1 MQTSRPTSGSEGVSE
16 GPVLLMAAA
25 TWAAMWV
32 ATLGAWWLVGGC
44 SLIAL
49 AAGVH
54 FARRRAWLAASLALL
69 SLGCLVAGGARA
81 AALSLDPIRSLAVA
95 GATVEVTAEIR
106 DSSVRPAHGVM
117 PVEWRGTARL
127 VEVSHGGNR
136 WTTGTDVE
144 LVASGDLVVVWTKVP
159 VGARVRVFAKLAS
172 PNEGEPLVALA
183 RVRGAPTIDA
193 PPPPLIAGVEAV
205 RAGLRTASDE
215 LSADQRALVPAVV
228 VGDTDLLD
236 STLTQRFKTTSLQHI
251 TAVSGANLTL
261 LLVFVSFA
269 AVSLGVTG
277 WWLRGLLVVMVVV
290 FVALC
295 RAEPSVIRAAAMG
308 VVGLVALGWGRHGR
322 AGIRYLAV
330 AVIVLLGVDPWLS
343 QSLGFSLSVAASYG
357 LIRWSSSWA
366 ALLARWLPGALAE
379 GVAIPLAAQVATQ
392 PLLVMIS
399 GQVSLVGVVANAVA
413 APLVGPATVLGFAA
427 AGLSVVWL
435 PLARVFAAGSG
446 LCVQGL
452 VWVAGL
458 GDAFPGAAVTV
469 GNGPVSVVLTLAL
482 CLGAVRF
489 MPELLR
495 RPWVVAA
502 LVGALA
508 IYLVQPWSGPGW
520 PPGDWRVV
528 VCDVG
533 QGDGTVVRAGPGVAV
548 VIDTGPDPKLMDRCL
563 TRLGVRRVALLVL
576 THGHAD
582 HVGGIAGVAT
592 GGRMV
597 DEVLMPVTPRVKAGL
612 LAAAAPSLSARTA
625 DAYDVGEA
633 HLQIVAAGTVIG
645 ADTLGVDDEGS
656 GDSAVENDASTVGVI
671 TSGGVSLLFGGD
683 VETEAQDAIADR
695 AHAATVLLVPHHG
708 SSRQAEAFLAAT
720 RAGIAL
726 ISVGAK
732 NDYGHP
738 TSKTLQLL
746 QKLGLAVVRTD
757 QHGALAVIAA
767 SDGGLHVVT
776 ER

>member
-44 SLIAL
+44 ALIAL
-49 AAGVH
+49 AVGVH

-81 AALSLDPIRSLAVA
+81 AALSLDPIRTLAVA
-95 GATVEVTAEIR
+95 GTTVEVTAEIH

-117 PVEWRGTARL
+117 PVEWWGTARL

-183 RVRGAPTIDA
+183 RVRGAPTIEA

-205 RAGLRTASDE
+205 RAGLRLASDQ
-215 LSADQRALVPAVV
+215 LPADQRALVPAVV

-269 AVSLGVTG
+269 AVALGVTG

-308 VVGLVALGWGRHGR
+308 VVGLVALGWGRQGR
-322 AGIRYLAV
+322 AGIRHLAV

-343 QSLGFSLSVAASYG
+343 RSLGFSLSVAASYG

-366 ALLARWLPGALAE
+366 AVLARWLPGALAE

-446 LCVQGL
+446 VCVQGL

-469 GNGPVSVVLTLAL
+469 GSGPMSVLLTLAA
-482 CLGAVRF
+482 CLAAVRF

-495 RPWVVAA
+495 RPWVVAG

-520 PPGDWRVV
+520 PPGEWRVV

-533 QGDGTVVRAGPGVAV
+533 QGDGTVVRAGPGVVV

-592 GGRMV
+592 GGRTV

-612 LAAAAPSLSARTA
+612 LAAAPSLSARTG

-633 HLQIVAAGTVIG
+633 HLLIVEGG
-645 ADTLGVDDEGS
+645 GDSGGLVDDGT
-656 GDSAVENDASTVGVI
+656 GDSAAENNASTVGVI

-683 VETEAQDAIADR
+683 VETETQDAIADR
-695 AHAATVLLVPHHG
+695 EHAATVLLVPHHG
-708 SSRQAEAFLAAT
+708 SSRQAEPFLAGT
-720 RAGIAL
+720 HAGIAL

-738 TSKTLQLL
+738 TPKTLRLL
-746 QKLGLAVVRTD
+746 QELGLTAVRTD
-757 QHGALAVIAA
+757 QHGALAVVEA
-767 SDGGLHVVT
+767 SDGRLTVVT